1 MDDPPNDYESVRWE
15 RPETD
20 GAEDQSE
27 VEARGSTLPQRPKAN
42 AQERRQD
49 SHSGTQPDHTADKV
63 DLAGITSEGF
73 LVCIVEKPQKENEGT
88 KEAYVSYSISTHVSW
103 IRQKFCWCSTKTNT
117 SRPVRLQ
124 DIREGQILGPEK
136 IYRLPLPLQSSLPPI
151 SSSCSSPA
159 SRQAQPRI
167 HQG

>member
-20 GAEDQSE
+20 GAEDHSE

-42 AQERRQD
+42 AKERRQD

-73 LVCIVEKPQKENEGT
+73 LVCTVEKPQKESEGT
-88 KEAYVSYSISTHVSW
+88 KEAYVSYAISTHVSW
-103 IRQKFCWCSTKTNT
+103 VRQELCWYLTNP
-117 SRPVRLQ
+117 SLPVRLQ
-124 DIREGQILGPEK
+124 DIRKGQILGPAE
-136 IYRLPLPLQSSLPPI
+136 IHRLSISVQSSLPPV
-151 SSSCSSPA
+151 SSSCSPPA
-159 SRQAQPRI
+159 PRQAQSRVY
-167 HQG
+167 QG